1 MFSPRHQK
9 VIQQYLNQYAEPE
22 IDRITLQQQY
32 QHVVVIPA
40 FSELVA
46 PLRRTWSKLPNSALV
61 ILVINAPHADSRT
74 LTLLQ
79 FFKSHYIAKKT
90 GPGWGCYQRSDE
102 PDLLIVE
109 RCAPGFYIPVKQ
121 GVGLARKL
129 GADLALKF
137 ILEEQIDSRIIHNTD
152 ADALLPSNYFQQT
165 AHQTSA
171 ASVFAYR
178 HRLPDSANLKRGM
191 LMYELRLQH
200 FCAGLA
206 WAGSHYAHHSLGSII
221 AVDAAAY
228 AQVRGFPKRSTGE
241 DFYLL
246 NKLAKVGEVQSLEGT
261 KITLSSRRSSRVPV
275 GTGTG
280 LRRLSTLNI
289 NTPYYYAPQNFH
301 SLKSLLTAMA
311 QTQDGSDIA
320 DQVDLPAAA
329 YFTGSDLP
337 GLLPKLASNCSD
349 SSQLRRAIAEWFDGF
364 QQLKMLHFL
373 RDRYAA
379 DVSLQE
385 VLLAPWLQS
394 PSKYGPSQQ
403 RLKLIRALI

>member
-1 MFSPRHQK
+1 
-9 VIQQYLNQYAEPE
+9 
-22 IDRITLQQQY
+22 
-32 QHVVVIPA
+32 
-40 FSELVA
+40 
-46 PLRRTWSKLPNSALV
+46 
-61 ILVINAPHADSRT
+61 
-74 LTLLQ
+74 
-79 FFKSHYIAKKT
+79 
-90 GPGWGCYQRSDE
+90 
-102 PDLLIVE
+102 
-109 RCAPGFYIPVKQ
+109 
-121 GVGLARKL
+121 
-129 GADLALKF
+129 
-137 ILEEQIDSRIIHNTD
+137 
-152 ADALLPSNYFQQT
+152 
-165 AHQTSA
+165 
-171 ASVFAYR
+171 
-178 HRLPDSANLKRGM
+178 
-191 LMYELRLQH
+191 
-200 FCAGLA
+200 
-206 WAGSHYAHHSLGSII
+206 
-221 AVDAAAY
+221 
-228 AQVRGFPKRSTGE
+228 
-241 DFYLL
+241 
-246 NKLAKVGEVQSLEGT
+246 VGEVQSLEGT

-280 LRRLSTLNI
+280 LRRLGTLNI

-329 YFTGSDLP
+329 YFTSSDLP